1 MVAQSPEISSS
12 TQDSTGTPF
21 KKGIW
26 LTGIAGS
33 ISSGTALTDTTAQR
47 IFNNSYGIN
56 LSTGRFIK
64 DRWAAGLIFAASRQ
78 SNKQFVVRESETLF
92 IGPLVQ
98 HYLSDSETGS
108 IFFTFSPG
116 FSSFRERIELERN
129 GLTQERKVSGSG
141 FGVIGGIG
149 YSYVLHRRIAF
160 DLRLNI
166 SNAWINAKTETQ
178 PSGDAR
184 SENIQIGDI
193 SFSFGFNVLL
203 DSFFF

>member
-1 MVAQSPEISSS
+1 MAAQSPEIAHSV
-12 TQDSTGTPF
+12 QDTTGTPF

-47 IFNNSYGIN
+47 IYNNSYGIN
-56 LSTGRFIK
+56 LSTGRFFK
-64 DRWAAGLIFAASRQ
+64 DRWAAGMIFTASRQ
-78 SNKQFVVRESETLF
+78 SNKQFVVRESESLF

-98 HYLSDSETGS
+98 HYLSESETGS

-129 GLTQERKVSGSG
+129 GITQERKASGSG
-141 FGVIGGIG
+141 FGILAGIG
-149 YSYVLHRRIAF
+149 YSYVMHRRIAF

-166 SNAWINAKTETQ
+166 SNAWINATSEIQ
-178 PSGDAR
+178 PAGSTTT
-184 SENIQIGDI
+184 ENIQIGDI